1 MLDGPHTIP
10 FRASPAAEQ
19 RRTGYA
25 EVASWLLQR
34 WGLIALASG
43 VCAFLAYGASLLI
56 PPSFV
61 ATTALFIDS
70 RGIQPLAGAAG
81 QPPSGD
87 NNFEVSFIE
96 SQARIV
102 TSRSVLSRVVAAE
115 DLADEPSSGAAAA
128 LADRLKG
135 LVGAAPAEPL
145 SAEGRRLKA
154 LQALADRVT
163 VKRPERTFI
172 MEVSVRAPAPETA
185 ARLANAV
192 AQAYLDEQTTAHA
205 GKARRAN
212 DALTSRLDELRDRLR
227 QSQARVQ
234 AYREKHGLVGT
245 RTQLSSEQQLTEAN
259 AQLAQARQQRV
270 QSRAHLDGLSRA
282 EREQVPEGTTP
293 EAVASPTISQLRSKQ
308 ADAKRLLDSALTQF
322 GPRHP
327 AVRDARD
334 QLASIDRSLQAELAR
349 IRQAA
354 LLEYKRATAAE
365 KASQAIVN
373 RLSNEAADTSN
384 ALSELGQL
392 QQEVDVNKNLL
403 NTFLSR
409 SREMGEFEQ
418 LDTGTARVISIAEPP
433 LQRAFP
439 PRGIV
444 FMVLGGAL
452 GFWLAV
458 AGIVLQKTRIL
469 STWAGRRP
477 PETGTALRRL
487 EQRDLAS

>member
-1 MLDGPHTIP
+1 MLDGPLNLLSKRP
-10 FRASPAAEQ
+10 PAAAE
-19 RRTGYA
+19 RLAGYA

-34 WGLIALASG
+34 WSLIAVASCL
-43 VCAFLAYGASLLI
+43 CAFLTYGASLLV

-61 ATTALFIDS
+61 ATTTLFIDS

-102 TSRSVLSRVVAAE
+102 TSRSVLSRVVAAQG
-115 DLADEPSSGAAAA
+115 LADDPASGAGTT
-128 LADRLKG
+128 LADRFKDFI
-135 LVGAAPAEPL
+135 GAAPAEPP
-145 SAEGRRLKA
+145 SAESRRLKA

-172 MEVSVRAPAPETA
+172 MEVSVRASTPETA

-205 GKARRAN
+205 SKARRAN
-212 DALTSRLDELRDRLR
+212 DALTSRLDELRNRLR
-227 QSQARVQ
+227 QSQARAQ

-282 EREQVPEGTTP
+282 EGGQGSEGVSP
-293 EAVASPTISQLRSKQ
+293 EAVTSLTISQLRSKQ
-308 ADAKRLLDSALTQF
+308 ADAKRQLDSALTQF
-322 GPRHP
+322 GARHP

-334 QLASIDRSLQAELAR
+334 QLASIDRSLQAELVR

-354 LLEYKRATAAE
+354 QREYQRASAAE
-365 KASQAIVN
+365 RASQAIVD
-373 RLSNEAADTSN
+373 RLSNEATDTSS
-384 ALSELGQL
+384 ALSELAQL

-409 SREMGEFEQ
+409 SREMGEIEQ
-418 LDTGTARVISIAEPP
+418 LDTSTARIISTAEPP

-444 FMVLGGAL
+444 FLVLGGAL

-458 AGIVLQKTRIL
+458 ACIVLQRTRIL
-469 STWAGRRP
+469 STWAGRIAP
-477 PETGTALRRL
+477 ATGTALRRL
-487 EQRDLAS
+487 EQRDLVS

>member
-1 MLDGPHTIP
+1 MLDGPHNIP
-10 FRASPAAEQ
+10 FRRPPEAED
-19 RRTGYA
+19 RRARYA
-25 EVASWLLQR
+25 EMVSWLLQR
-34 WGLIALASG
+34 WGLIAGASC
-43 VCAFLAYGASLLI
+43 VCAILTYGASLLI

-61 ATTALFIDS
+61 ATTTLFIDS
-70 RGIQPLAGAAG
+70 RGIQALAGAAG
-81 QPPSGD
+81 QPPSSD
-87 NNFEVSFIE
+87 NNFEVSLIE

-102 TSRSVLSRVVAAE
+102 TSRSVLSRVVAAQG
-115 DLADEPSSGAAAA
+115 LADDPASVGTTVT
-128 LADRLKG
+128 DRIKG
-135 LVGAAPAEPL
+135 LLGAAPAEPP
-145 SAEGRRLKA
+145 SAESRRLKA

-163 VKRPERTFI
+163 VRRPERTFI

-227 QSQARVQ
+227 QSQARAQ

-282 EREQVPEGTTP
+282 DGGQDSEGVSP
-293 EAVASPTISQLRSKQ
+293 EAVTSLTISQLRSKQ
-308 ADAKRLLDSALTQF
+308 ADAKRQLDSALTQF
-322 GPRHP
+322 GARHP

-354 LLEYKRATAAE
+354 QREYQRASAAE
-365 KASQAIVN
+365 KASQAIVD
-373 RLSNEAADTSN
+373 RLSNEAADTSS
-384 ALSELGQL
+384 ALSELAQL

-409 SREMGEFEQ
+409 SREMGEIEQ
-418 LDTGTARVISIAEPP
+418 LDTSTARIISTAEPP
-433 LQRAFP
+433 LQRVFP

-444 FMVLGGAL
+444 FLVLGGAL
-452 GFWLAV
+452 GFWIAV
-458 AGIVLQKTRIL
+458 ACIVLQRTRIL
-469 STWAGRRP
+469 SKWAGRVASAP
-477 PETGTALRRL
+477 ATALRRL
-487 EQRDLAS
+487 EQHDLVS